1 MQERKG
7 DRMALNREQ
16 VQLKVKEI
24 LEKAKRENNVLTYQ
38 DMMNALAELDIDA
51 EAIDAVFDIL
61 ESEGLSLVIQNNT
74 Q

>member
-1 MQERKG
+1 
-7 DRMALNREQ
+7 MALNREQ